1 MFKQGCHALRETKG
15 SFDFFSEN
23 FREVVR
29 LKKKFQRIFFD
40 LEWDLVNPVSIFV
53 RRCEFYLFLSAYLE
67 FFSLVASSL
76 KFLQLI
82 L

>member
-1 MFKQGCHALRETKG
+1 MCLKFYLFLNTFLFKQGCHALRETKG

-40 LEWDLVNPVSIFV
+40 LE
-53 RRCEFYLFLSAYLE
+53 
-67 FFSLVASSL
+67 
-76 KFLQLI
+76 
-82 L
+82 